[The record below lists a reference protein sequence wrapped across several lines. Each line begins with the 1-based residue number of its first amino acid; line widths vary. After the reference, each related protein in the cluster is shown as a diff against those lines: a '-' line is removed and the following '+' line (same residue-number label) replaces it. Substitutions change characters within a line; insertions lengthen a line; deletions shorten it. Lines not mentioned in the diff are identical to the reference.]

1 MEKIV
6 KDLIKLDLHIH
17 SIYSKKDKKLVSNN
31 TVENI
36 PVLME
41 KLEKENVNMIAI
53 TDHNAF
59 SYELYNEIK
68 SNMGKCKTL
77 VKVLPGIE
85 FDVDL
90 LEKRIHVVSIFDDL
104 DENKV
109 ANIESVLDQYNFDNS
124 KKNAFKESTF
134 KDILCKIDLNVVIIA
149 HQKSGI
155 YVENHNENLSGIGE
169 EAFDEIISY
178 DYFDAVEFRSGKI
191 EGILNSY
198 RKEKDL
204 KNLRY
209 ITGTDCHDWTVYP
222 AQKQNDKSI
231 MKYTFMKSLP
241 SFKGL
246 VMALTEPRRL
256 STAYSSIP
264 VPYIDKLDVEIN
276 GVKEKIELSSGINVV
291 IGDNSVGKSLF
302 FEYLYNPSLKSITP
316 ASKKSGYKHFAEVKK
331 IKITPFDEN
340 IKSGIRF
347 DRQGEIRSRFQS
359 GSSLTDVT
367 FFTNKFK
374 ELNTDVYNS
383 KFQIFIEKVIK
394 LIEFNQEKKDKLLEL
409 NYSLDIPAEIDDK
422 NYNLRII
429 SDLNYSAID
438 YSNLISA
445 IELAQTKIEI
455 LLEEELL
462 EKDDKEYLIQTNQ
475 NLLRMIVK
483 YKNLKFKE
491 YITESIVAVVNS
503 ATSEFEEEIKNT
515 AEAQENKLSIFKT
528 NITNMTNKILDV
540 IEIENKAIPSVLN
553 MFEAFEI
560 KEEDNPIGNYHFI
573 TRVLTPNI
581 TKSIMEKLL
590 MFPFSRKESI
600 ECLNKIDLD
609 NFESNCK
616 KTEIEIFQKDGVD
629 IKTVYKDCVKNYIKN
644 NILKIENVILLDNDD
659 ISTGNSPG
667 KNALIYLDVFSKDS
681 TIKFYMVDQPGDDV
695 SQNKISTELIKILRK
710 MSESKQVLF
719 ITHKPEL
726 VVNLDVDNVI
736 ILKNDENNN
745 LKIAYGSLE
754 YMDKEINVLSE
765 VANILDGGVEV
776 IRRRWKRY
784 DK

>member
-1 MEKIV
+1 M
-6 KDLIKLDLHIH
+6 
-17 SIYSKKDKKLVSNN
+17 
-31 TVENI
+31 
-36 PVLME
+36 
-41 KLEKENVNMIAI
+41 
-53 TDHNAF
+53 
-59 SYELYNEIK
+59 
-68 SNMGKCKTL
+68 
-77 VKVLPGIE
+77 
-85 FDVDL
+85 
-90 LEKRIHVVSIFDDL
+90 
-104 DENKV
+104 
-109 ANIESVLDQYNFDNS
+109 
-124 KKNAFKESTF
+124 
-134 KDILCKIDLNVVIIA
+134 
-149 HQKSGI
+149 
-155 YVENHNENLSGIGE
+155 
-169 EAFDEIISY
+169 
-178 DYFDAVEFRSGKI
+178 
-191 EGILNSY
+191 
-198 RKEKDL
+198 
-204 KNLRY
+204 
-209 ITGTDCHDWTVYP
+209 
-222 AQKQNDKSI
+222 
-231 MKYTFMKSLP
+231 
-241 SFKGL
+241 
-246 VMALTEPRRL
+246 
-256 STAYSSIP
+256 
-264 VPYIDKLDVEIN
+264 
-276 GVKEKIELSSGINVV
+276 
-291 IGDNSVGKSLF
+291 
-302 FEYLYNPSLKSITP
+302 
-316 ASKKSGYKHFAEVKK
+316 
-331 IKITPFDEN
+331 
-340 IKSGIRF
+340 
-347 DRQGEIRSRFQS
+347 
-359 GSSLTDVT
+359 
-367 FFTNKFK
+367 
-374 ELNTDVYNS
+374 
-383 KFQIFIEKVIK
+383 
-394 LIEFNQEKKDKLLEL
+394 
-409 NYSLDIPAEIDDK
+409 
-422 NYNLRII
+422 
-429 SDLNYSAID
+429 NYSAID

-754 YMDKEINVLSE
+754 YMDKEINVLNE